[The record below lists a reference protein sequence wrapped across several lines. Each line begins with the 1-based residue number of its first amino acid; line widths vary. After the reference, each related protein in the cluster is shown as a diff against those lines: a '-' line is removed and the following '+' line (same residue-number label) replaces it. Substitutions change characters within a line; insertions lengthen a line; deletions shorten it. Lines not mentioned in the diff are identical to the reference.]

1 VQQPPV
7 FTAAPIV
14 VDPPVAPAPVP
25 QVAAPPT
32 FAPVSSYVEAPGS
45 ALADMPY
52 IVERKP
58 VAQPEPVEIV
68 PATAPAASPPF
79 LPTLQPASPGS
90 VDGSPLPTDPA
101 AAPAAPVAPAAE
113 EPMWPCPGC
122 GTSVPMSLDHCNSC
136 GAGFLAG
143 ASDGNTVR
151 VPLIGDVSKIS
162 SGQKLGLGIAV
173 AIGLMLLIL
182 ILATI
187 GGKLL

>member
-1 VQQPPV
+1 
-7 FTAAPIV
+7 
-14 VDPPVAPAPVP
+14 
-25 QVAAPPT
+25 
-32 FAPVSSYVEAPGS
+32 
-45 ALADMPY
+45 
-52 IVERKP
+52 
-58 VAQPEPVEIV
+58 
-68 PATAPAASPPF
+68 
-79 LPTLQPASPGS
+79 
-90 VDGSPLPTDPA
+90 
-101 AAPAAPVAPAAE
+101 
-113 EPMWPCPGC
+113 
-122 GTSVPMSLDHCNSC
+122 MSLDYCNSC